1 MRELERQ
8 HDDKLNIIR
17 SMAASNTF
25 SNEHFLNSVS
35 TQISPENEHQ
45 YQNQAQQYHR
55 VEMII
60 SQNCQTPTTSN
71 SHRRPFTPNT
81 EPMNIENG
89 YVVVAHPRQ
98 QQRRSRSLS
107 EVWLEHRPQG
117 TVQTGEI

>member
-1 MRELERQ
+1 MKTKEVKMRELERQ

-25 SNEHFLNSVS
+25 SNEHYLIPLNPD
-35 TQISPENEHQ
+35 PE
-45 YQNQAQQYHR
+45 YQNQGQQYHR

-60 SQNCQTPTTSN
+60 SQNCHTPTSN

-81 EPMNIENG
+81 EPMNIENAN
-89 YVVVAHPRQ
+89 VVVAHPRQ

-117 TVQTGEI
+117 TVQTGER